1 MIRIGHDTDIVTRRG
16 GRIER
21 MKSECSSTSMLEL
34 CAESAQWAKQRE
46 SELGHSAPNCPTA
59 AELWRVVEILKEIHA
74 GDKMSAQQADVYMQ
88 ELEGISDKWLDPEG
102 DSIGMRLHS
111 VLEGAIEGLSAE
123 LEVAFP
129 ESAEMFRKKAS
140 LRAAKQAIQRTLYLR
155 SLNPSWLSRT
165 WTRLSARRSRSE

>member
-1 MIRIGHDTDIVTRRG
+1 MARRG

-21 MKSECSSTSMLEL
+21 MKSECSSKSVLEL
-34 CAESAQWAKQRE
+34 CAESAQRAEQRE

-74 GDKMSAQQADVYMQ
+74 GDKMSAQHANAYMK

-102 DSIGMRLHS
+102 DSIGMRLHP
-111 VLEGAIEGLSAE
+111 VLEGAIEGLSQS

-129 ESAEMFRKKAS
+129 ATAEMFREKAS
-140 LRAAKQAIQRTLYLR
+140 LRVLKQAIQRTTYLR
-155 SLNPSWLSRT
+155 SLNPSWLSRI